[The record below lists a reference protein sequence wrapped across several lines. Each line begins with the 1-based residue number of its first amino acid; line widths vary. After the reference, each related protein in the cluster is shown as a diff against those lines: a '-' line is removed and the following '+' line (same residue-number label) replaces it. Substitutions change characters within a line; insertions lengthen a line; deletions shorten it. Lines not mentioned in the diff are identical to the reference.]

1 MRLAVVIGVC
11 VLGVLAVLLVPDL
24 SWLARWAV
32 EQQRAFQNEM
42 AGAVRALRT
51 GSPGATAALLLAAGA
66 YGFVHA
72 VGPGHGK
79 YLIGGVGVG
88 SGVSMA
94 RLLGIAIVSSLAQAA
109 WAILLVYGGFA
120 VLEVS
125 ARSVTTLAEDYLAPA
140 SYLVIALIGVVLVW
154 RGLRGF
160 ARQANAGHAHT
171 TSDGGHDHHHHAEGE
186 ASCACCGHAHGPT
199 PEEVAA
205 LGSMR
210 DTLVLVGSIAVRP
223 CTGAIFLLVIA
234 WQMDIRAAGAAAV
247 IVMGLG
253 TATLTSL
260 VAVSSIV
267 ARGLGHASVSRF
279 GAASRIGPALQI
291 LAGGFV
297 VWMSLVMLGYAVG

>member
-1 MRLAVVIGVC
+1 MRLALVIGVFG
-11 VLGVLAVLLVPDL
+11 LILLALLMVPDL
-24 SWLARWAV
+24 SGLAHWAV

-42 AGAVRALRT
+42 AGAVRGLRA
-51 GSPGATAALLLAAGA
+51 GNPGATAALLTAAGA

-72 VGPGHGK
+72 AGPGHGK

-88 SGVSMA
+88 SSVSMV
-94 RLLGIAIVSSLAQAA
+94 RLLGIAVLSSLAQAA

-120 VLEVS
+120 LLEVS
-125 ARSVTTLAEDYLAPA
+125 AQSMTTLAEDYLAPA

-154 RGLRGF
+154 RGLRGL
-160 ARQANAGHAHT
+160 ARRPPSAH
-171 TSDGGHDHHHHAEGE
+171 DHDLGRDLGHDHGHGDN
-186 ASCACCGHAHGPT
+186 CACCGHAHGPT
-199 PEEVAA
+199 PDEVAA
-205 LGSMR
+205 LRSVR
-210 DTLVLVGSIAVRP
+210 ETLALVASIAVRP

-267 ARGLGHASVSRF
+267 ARGMGQASAGRF
-279 GAASRIGPALQI
+279 GGAARIGPVLQI

-297 VWMSLVMLGYAVG
+297 IWMSVLFLGGGAW